1 MCIRTEPSTHKTT
14 GFFVAVF
21 EREAP
26 IQTGAKRMPPPPAE
40 SPALAG
46 AGKRADAA
54 RREVKHDSGAT
65 RAKKAREALPPTV
78 PEIGSAKRK
87 AKKKRKAKPSRAAQS
102 VTAAAPQRR

>member
-26 IQTGAKRMPPPPAE
+26 VQTGAKRMPLPPAE
-40 SPALAG
+40 SPVLAG
-46 AGKRADAA
+46 AGKRGGEARSDA
-54 RREVKHDSGAT
+54 KHDSGAA
-65 RAKKAREALPPTV
+65 RAKKAREALPPTM
-78 PEIGSAKRK
+78 PKIGSAARK

-102 VTAAAPQRR
+102 VTATTQRR